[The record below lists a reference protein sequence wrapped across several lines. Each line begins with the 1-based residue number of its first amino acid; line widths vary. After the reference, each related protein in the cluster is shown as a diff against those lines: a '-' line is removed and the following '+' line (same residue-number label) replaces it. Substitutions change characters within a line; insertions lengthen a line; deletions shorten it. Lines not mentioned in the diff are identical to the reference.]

1 LPEKP
6 KNIFILALGKELK
19 VVHHLPNQNIQ
30 TMINPSAF
38 LLAVFLLIGLIE
50 WYLRSKNTDKKY
62 TGSLVMNLAIGAM
75 DQIGALFNFG
85 LLYFALSYAYDN
97 FRIFEIKEAWYQ
109 WVLAV
114 FAIDLLGYWYHRFS
128 HRVNFLWA
136 GHVTHHSS
144 DRFNFSNGFRTSPFQ
159 GINRIL
165 FWPILPILG
174 FSPAVLVITLKVSG
188 LWDFVVHNEYV
199 PKLRI
204 AEYLIITPSLHRV
217 HHGRNDLYIDK
228 NYGSTFS
235 IWDRLFGTYQE
246 ETEKVEYGIKSD
258 YTDNNPFWA
267 IGHHY
272 HYLWKTM
279 SATNRWKDKIKV
291 WFMPPEW
298 KPEDVVA
305 TEVPIQRIKVPVS
318 IYLKYY
324 AVFQLLF
331 CTVGIILLLVY
342 KDFFSNWT
350 FYLCGF
356 IGIINMANAAIVIN
370 ENISR
375 HFERN
380 ELIRISLEAGL
391 ILTTIMLDPKALL
404 GYISVFLLISM
415 LLIGGIY
422 FNVIPPQKNSTTT

>member
-1 LPEKP
+1 
-6 KNIFILALGKELK
+6 
-19 VVHHLPNQNIQ
+19 
-30 TMINPSAF
+30 MINSSAF
-38 LLAVFLLIGLIE
+38 LLAVFLLIGIIE
-50 WYLRSKNTDKKY
+50 WYLQSRNPEKKY
-62 TGSLVMNLAIGAM
+62 TGSLVMNLSIGAM
-75 DQIGALFNFG
+75 DQISALFNFA

-109 WVLAV
+109 WVLAF

-144 DRFNFSNGFRTSPFQ
+144 DRFNFSNGFRTSPLQ
-159 GINRIL
+159 GINRVL

-204 AEYLIITPSLHRV
+204 AEYFIITPSLHRV
-217 HHGRNDLYIDK
+217 HHGKNDLYIDK
-228 NYGSTFS
+228 NYGSSFS
-235 IWDRLFGTYQE
+235 IWDRLFGTFQE

-279 SATNRWKDKIKV
+279 TATRNWTDKIKV

-298 KPEDVVA
+298 KPGDVNFSEIAV
-305 TEVPIQRIKVPVS
+305 QKIKVPVS
-318 IYLKYY
+318 RYLKYY
-324 AVFQLLF
+324 AVYQLFF
-331 CTVGIILLLVY
+331 CTISIISLLVY
-342 KDFFSNWT
+342 KEFFSSWAL
-350 FYLCGF
+350 YLCGF
-356 IGIINMANAAIVIN
+356 IGIVNMATAAMIIN
-370 ENISR
+370 ENISK

-380 ELIRISLEAGL
+380 ELIRISLEA
-391 ILTTIMLDPKALL
+391 LL
-404 GYISVFLLISM
+404 VLISM
-415 LLIGGIY
+415 ASFLLVSFGYVLIYLFISLLFIGGIY
-422 FNVIPPQKNSTTT
+422 FNIFPKKE